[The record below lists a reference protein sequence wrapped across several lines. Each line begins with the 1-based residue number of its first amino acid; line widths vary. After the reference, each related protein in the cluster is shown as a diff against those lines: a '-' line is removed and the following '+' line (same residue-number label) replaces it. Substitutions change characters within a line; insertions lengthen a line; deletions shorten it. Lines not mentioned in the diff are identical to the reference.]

1 MPYILAALSLLAMS
15 AEITGPDHL
24 LAVWLASWSVIFTLS
39 LLTILK
45 E

>member
-1 MPYILAALSLLAMS
+1 MPYAIAALSLLALS
-15 AEITGPDHL
+15 AEITGSVYL
-24 LAVWLASWSVIFTLS
+24 LALWLAAWSVIFTLS